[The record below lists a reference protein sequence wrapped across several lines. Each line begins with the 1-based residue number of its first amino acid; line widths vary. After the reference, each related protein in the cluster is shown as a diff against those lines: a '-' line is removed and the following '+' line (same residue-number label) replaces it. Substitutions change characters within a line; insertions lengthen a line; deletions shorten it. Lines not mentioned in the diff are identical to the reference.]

1 MDDGRAPSLA
11 IAATGSAGATNG
23 YQDKASCYTV
33 IQAPEDDQ
41 VRFTFTQMNLE
52 LTGCH
57 ANAGP
62 GQGCPAGGCDYV
74 ELFDGPDQQ
83 VGAALGS
90 TGGGGGGG
98 GGRGEG
104 WGGERREGSF
114 CPTAPHTGFEHS
126 RSARWTVR

>member
-1 MDDGRAPSLA
+1 MA

-23 YQDKASCYTV
+23 YQDQASCYTV

-62 GQGCPAGGCDYV
+62 GQGCPPGGCDYV

-83 VGAALGS
+83 VGAALGAN
-90 TGGGGGGG
+90 GGGGGEERGPG
-98 GGRGEG
+98 RRGER
-104 WGGERREGSF
+104 GERGSF
-114 CPTAPHTGFEHS
+114 CPAAPHTGFEHS
-126 RSARWTVR
+126 RSVRWSVR